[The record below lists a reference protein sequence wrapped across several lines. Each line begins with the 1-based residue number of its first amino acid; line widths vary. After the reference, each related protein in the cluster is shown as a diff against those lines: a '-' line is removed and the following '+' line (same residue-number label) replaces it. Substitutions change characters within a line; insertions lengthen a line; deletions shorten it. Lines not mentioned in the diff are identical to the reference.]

1 MHSIVS
7 SSSSLNSP
15 PADQPSFGQ
24 ECRATLKLSVPLV
37 SGQLS
42 QMLMGVADTVMIGS
56 VGVVALGASTF
67 ANTLLAVPY
76 VLGIGLLSSVSVRVS
91 QAHGAQAPEDAQ
103 QAVRHGTWLALG
115 LGLLVVLG
123 TVALIPLLPY
133 FQQPPE
139 VVKEA
144 PVYLLTCAISL
155 IPALMTMA
163 WKNHADALNRP
174 WLPFCI
180 ILGSVLLN
188 VLLNWLWIHGKAGF
202 PAMGLEGAGY
212 ATLVARIVGAVVL
225 FAWLN
230 RSPSVREWSPV
241 RWLARTQ
248 AQGFAS
254 LLKIGGPA
262 SFHLLAEVTAFV
274 TASLMIGS
282 LGVIALAAHQV
293 ALTCIGT
300 AFMVPLGVAMATTVR
315 VGEIVGAQQRERLH
329 RVLVGSWL
337 FAVLFMSV
345 SMTVFFIFGQPL
357 ASLFVND
364 VGVVKAAAALLLV
377 GSLFQLF
384 DGLQVVSAAAL
395 RGVDDVKVPA
405 WIAVLAYWAISLP
418 LGWVLGLHMGW
429 GATGIWAALA
439 VGLAIAAVMLMWR
452 AWRLL
457 GVRVDPDR
465 PTPLGQMLNGHR
477 PL

>member
-1 MHSIVS
+1 MHSSLSTPSVS
-7 SSSSLNSP
+7 STP
-15 PADQPSFGQ
+15 ITWPSFGQ
-24 ECRATLKLSVPLV
+24 ECRITLKLAVPLV

-42 QMLMGVADTVMIGS
+42 QMLMGVADTVMIGT
-56 VGVVALGASTF
+56 VGVLALGASTF

-91 QAHGAQAPEDAQ
+91 QAHGAKAPEEARQ
-103 QAVRHGTWLALG
+103 TVRHGTWLALG

-123 TVALIPLLPY
+123 TVALIPMLPH
-133 FQQPPE
+133 FQQPAE
-139 VVKEA
+139 VVELA

-155 IPALMTMA
+155 IPALMMMV
-163 WKNHADALNRP
+163 WKNHADALNKP
-174 WLPFCI
+174 WPPFCI
-180 ILGSVLLN
+180 MVGSVLLN
-188 VLLNWLWIHGKAGF
+188 VLLNWLWIEGHAGF

-212 ATLVARIVGAVVL
+212 ATLTARIIGALAL
-225 FAWLN
+225 FIWLN
-230 RSPSVREWSPV
+230 RSPTVREWSPV
-241 RWLARTQ
+241 RWLVRTQ
-248 AQGFAS
+248 MQGFSS
-254 LLKIGGPA
+254 LLKIGLPA

-274 TASLMIGS
+274 MASLMIGS
-282 LGVIALAAHQV
+282 LGVIPLAAHQV
-293 ALTCIGT
+293 AITCIAT

-315 VGEIVGAQQRERLH
+315 VGEIVGANQRARLH

-337 FAVLFMSV
+337 FATLFMSV
-345 SMTVFFIFGQPL
+345 SMGVFFIWGQPL
-357 ASLFVND
+357 AAQFVND
-364 VGVVKAAAALLLV
+364 AGVIEAAAALLVV

-405 WIAVLAYWAISLP
+405 WIAVLAYWTISLP
-418 LGWVLGLHMGW
+418 LGWLLGLQMGW

-457 GVRVDPDR
+457 GVY
-465 PTPLGQMLNGHR
+465 NGKI
-477 PL
+477 

>member
-1 MHSIVS
+1 MHSTLSPQTHS
-7 SSSSLNSP
+7 SSKHSW
-15 PADQPSFGQ
+15 PSFGQ
-24 ECRATLKLSVPLV
+24 ECRSTLKLALPLV

-56 VGVVALGASTF
+56 VGVVSLGASTF
-67 ANTLLAVPY
+67 SNTLLAVPF
-76 VLGIGLLSSVSVRVS
+76 VVGIGLLSSVSVRVS
-91 QAHGAQAPEDAQ
+91 QAHGAADPEEARS
-103 QAVRHGTWLALG
+103 AVRHGTWLALS

-123 TVALIPLLPY
+123 TSLLIPFLPL
-133 FQQPPE
+133 FQQPAE
-139 VVKEA
+139 VVARA

-155 IPALMTMA
+155 IPALITMV

-174 WLPFCI
+174 WIPFWI
-180 ILGSVLLN
+180 LLGSVVFN
-188 VLLNWLWIHGKAGF
+188 VLLNWLWIHGKMGF
-202 PAMGLEGAGY
+202 PALGLEGAGY
-212 ATLVARIVGAVVL
+212 ATLTARIAGAAAL
-225 FAWLN
+225 FVWLN
-230 RSPSVREWSPV
+230 KSQIVREWTPIKWMV
-241 RWLARTQ
+241 RCQ
-248 AQGFAS
+248 KSGFTS
-254 LLKIGGPA
+254 LLQIGVPA

-282 LGVIALAAHQV
+282 LGVIPLAAHQV
-293 ALTCIGT
+293 AITCIGT

-329 RVLVGSWL
+329 RVLAGSWL

-357 ASLFVND
+357 AALFVND
-364 VGVVKAAAALLLV
+364 AGVIQAAAALLLV

-405 WIAVLAYWAISLP
+405 WIAVLSYWAIALP
-418 LGWVLGLHMGW
+418 LGWVLGLQMSW

-439 VGLAIAAVMLMWR
+439 VGLALAAVLLMWR

-457 GVRVDPDR
+457 GK
-465 PTPLGQMLNGHR
+465 
-477 PL
+477 

>member
-1 MHSIVS
+1 MHSTLSPQTHS
-7 SSSSLNSP
+7 SSKYSW
-15 PADQPSFGQ
+15 PSFGQ
-24 ECRATLKLSVPLV
+24 ECRSTLKLALPLV

-42 QMLMGVADTVMIGS
+42 QMLMGVADTIMIGS
-56 VGVVALGASTF
+56 VGVISLGASTF
-67 ANTLLAVPY
+67 SNTLLAVPF
-76 VLGIGLLSSVSVRVS
+76 VVGIGLLSSVSVRVS
-91 QAHGAQAPEDAQ
+91 QAHGAADPEEARS
-103 QAVRHGTWLALG
+103 AVRHGTWLALA

-123 TVALIPLLPY
+123 TSLLIPLLPL
-133 FQQPPE
+133 FQQPAE
-139 VVKEA
+139 VVARA

-155 IPALMTMA
+155 IPALITMV

-174 WLPFCI
+174 WIPFWI
-180 ILGSVLLN
+180 LLGSVVFN
-188 VLLNWLWIHGKAGF
+188 VLLNWLWIHGKMGF
-202 PAMGLEGAGY
+202 PALGLEGAGY
-212 ATLVARIVGAVVL
+212 ATLTARIAGAVAL
-225 FAWLN
+225 FVWLN
-230 RSPSVREWSPV
+230 KSQVVREWTPIKWMV
-241 RWLARTQ
+241 RCQ
-248 AQGFAS
+248 KSGFTS
-254 LLKIGGPA
+254 LLQIGVPA

-282 LGVIALAAHQV
+282 LGVIPLAAHQV
-293 ALTCIGT
+293 AITCIGT

-329 RVLVGSWL
+329 RVLAGSWL

-357 ASLFVND
+357 AALFVND
-364 VGVVKAAAALLLV
+364 AGVVKAAAALLLV

-405 WIAVLAYWAISLP
+405 WIAVLSYWAIALP
-418 LGWVLGLHMGW
+418 LGWVLGLQMGW

-439 VGLAIAAVMLMWR
+439 VGLALAAVLLMWR

-457 GVRVDPDR
+457 GVGKVS
-465 PTPLGQMLNGHR
+465 GE
-477 PL
+477 